1 MNIGERI
8 KNLRLAE
15 KLSQNALAE
24 KAGISQSHLR
34 RVELGLSSITI
45 EHLQLVCDALNT
57 SLSEFFDTDNKSDE
71 MSIALSKLTPK
82 QKAKLLDF
90 INTL

>member
-57 SLSEFFDTDNKSDE
+57 SLGDFFNTQCNNDE
-71 MSIALSKLTPK
+71 LSIALSKLTPR